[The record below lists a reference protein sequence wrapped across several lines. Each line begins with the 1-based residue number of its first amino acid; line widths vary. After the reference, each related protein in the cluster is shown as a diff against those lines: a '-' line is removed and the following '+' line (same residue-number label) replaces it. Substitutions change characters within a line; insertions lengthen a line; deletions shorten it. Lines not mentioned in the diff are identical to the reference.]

1 MRFFL
6 VVVAVALAGAAFLWP
21 VVPMVFRDVVFDG
34 DADRVHA
41 DLGMAAELFATLP
54 ADPAEMSLSSER
66 VVAGIVPH
74 HLVPA
79 SSSAEFF
86 SELASS
92 ASAPKRIIVLGPNH
106 YEQGKGRVIAGR
118 LDWETPFGRASVD
131 HIFSDELI
139 AAGIASEDDSTLDGE
154 HSISSVIPFI
164 RRFLPDVPIVPLAVS
179 GTLSSEEAMLLGM
192 ELATR
197 SDEGTVLV
205 GSIDFSHYLPT
216 DESDRKDEE
225 TLAAIRSGDIRSI
238 AGFGNDHVDSVPTLL
253 AVLAYA
259 ESRGAKPTSPL
270 ILRHTNSGIIT
281 DRQNAPGTSHFTM
294 AFPIGRE
301 RKSVD
306 AGSRPEAAPIELLF
320 GGDMMFDRW
329 VRTMMRRYGD
339 AYPLEPLRETFQ
351 DADAVIAN
359 LEGPITASASIS
371 EESESG
377 AQDNYVFTFD
387 QAVAPFLRKFDVIP
401 SLGNNHIL
409 NFKEDGVRETERH
422 LHDAG
427 VDFFGSPLD
436 GSGRLLVK
444 DFDGFRVAFVN
455 YNEFVWQGREKAI
468 ADIGMSRGSA
478 DFVVLYAHWGE
489 EYEPATEQQKGL
501 AREFVDAGA
510 DLVVGSHPH
519 IVQEHEIYHGKTI
532 YYSLGNLV
540 FDQYFRDDTRS
551 GLLLSVSISQKTGKY
566 AISEKTVIM
575 ETDGQTRIKNE
586 NSR

>member
-6 VVVAVALAGAAFLWP
+6 VVAAAALAGLAFLLP
-21 VVPMVFRDVVFDG
+21 VIPMAFHDVVFGSDT
-34 DADRVHA
+34 DRVHA
-41 DLGMAAELFATLP
+41 DFGVAAELFVTLP
-54 ADPAEMSLSSER
+54 ADPAEASLSSER

-74 HLVPA
+74 HLVP
-79 SSSAEFF
+79 SSSVAEFF
-86 SELASS
+86 SGLALS
-92 ASAPKRIIVLGPNH
+92 ASAPKRIVVLGPNH
-106 YEQGKGRVIAGR
+106 YEQGAGKVIVGR

-131 HIFSDELI
+131 REFSDGLI
-139 AAGIASEDDSTLDGE
+139 AAGVASEDDPTLDGE

-164 RRFLPDVPIVPLAVS
+164 RRFLPDIPVVPLAVS
-179 GTLSSEEAMLLGM
+179 GTLSPKEAMILGR

-259 ESRGAKPTSPL
+259 ESRGAEPTSPL
-270 ILRHTNSGIIT
+270 ILRHTNSGVIT
-281 DRQNAPGTSHFTM
+281 GRPNAPGTSHFTM
-294 AFPIGRE
+294 AFPIE
-301 RKSVD
+301 RKRKGID
-306 AGSRPEAAPIELLF
+306 AGSRPEADPIELIF

-329 VRTMMRRYGD
+329 IRTMMRRYGD
-339 AYPLEPLRETFQ
+339 AHPLEPLQETFQ
-351 DADAVIAN
+351 GADAVIVN
-359 LEGPITASASIS
+359 LEGPITANASIS
-371 EESESG
+371 EESAPG

-387 QAVAPFLRKFDVIP
+387 QAVAPLLRKSGVIP
-401 SLGNNHIL
+401 NLGNNHIL

-422 LHDAG
+422 LRGAG

-436 GSGRLLVK
+436 GPGRFLVR
-444 DFDGFRVAFVN
+444 DFGGFRIAFVN
-455 YNEFVWQGREKAI
+455 YNEFVRQGREKAI
-468 ADIGMSRGSA
+468 EDIGMSHGSA

-489 EYEPATEQQKGL
+489 EYEPVTGRQKEL

-532 YYSLGNLV
+532 YYSLGNIV
-540 FDQYFRDDTRS
+540 FDQYFREDARR
-551 GLLLSVSISQKTGKY
+551 GLLLSVSISSKTGEY
-566 AISEKTVIM
+566 VISEKTVIM
-575 ETDGQTRIKNE
+575 GMDGQTRIKNE
-586 NSR
+586 NSI